1 MSGMAVMF
9 LVMFGL
15 LVIGV
20 PIGVS
25 LAMGMLALI
34 AVNPIMPME
43 FVAQSLYTG
52 VASYTLIAI
61 PFFMMAGSI
70 MEVGGLSKRLVNA
83 ANSLVGNV
91 TGNLGLVT
99 VLACMFF
106 GAVSGSAMATVAA
119 IGGIML
125 PEMVRAGYNKT
136 YATALVAVAGSL
148 GIIVPPSS
156 PMVVF
161 GVTNNVSI
169 GALFMGGFGPAVVVG
184 GLLMIVNYYYCKK
197 HGYKGSG
204 AKISLRNILHAFK
217 DAIWALIMPVI
228 ILGGIY
234 SGIFTATEAAVISCT
249 YGILVGKF
257 VYKEL
262 TFKALWKLL
271 KSNVS
276 FLGGLFFTFAPIG
289 AMGALFAYLKVPTL
303 VTEFFLSITSNPNII
318 FLMIFGLMIIVGM
331 LMQSTPA
338 ILLFSPILLSVATAV
353 GINEVHFGVFMVIA
367 LALGFVTPPVAMNL
381 FVAQTMTG
389 INIMQITKKAWPFII
404 AMIIAILFVMYIPE
418 ITLLPLDWLGIPY

>member
-1 MSGMAVMF
+1 
-9 LVMFGL
+9 
-15 LVIGV
+15 
-20 PIGVS
+20 
-25 LAMGMLALI
+25 
-34 AVNPIMPME
+34 
-43 FVAQSLYTG
+43 
-52 VASYTLIAI
+52 
-61 PFFMMAGSI
+61 MMCGSI

-99 VLACMFF
+99 ILACMFF

-125 PEMVRAGYNKT
+125 PEMVKAGYDRT
-136 YATALVAVAGSL
+136 YATALAAVAGSL

-169 GALFMGGFGPAVVVG
+169 GALFIGGFGPAIVVG
-184 GLLMIVNYYYCKK
+184 VLLMVINYVYCKK
-197 HGYKGSG
+197 HCYKGSG
-204 AKISLRNILHAFK
+204 TKVTLRGIWVAFK
-217 DAIWALIMPVI
+217 DAIWAMIMPAI

-234 SGIFTATEAAVISCT
+234 SGVFTPTEAAVIACT

-257 VYKEL
+257 VYKEF
-262 TFKALWKLL
+262 TFKALWNIL

-289 AMGALFAYLKVPTL
+289 AMGAMFAYLKIPTL
-303 VTEFFLSITSNPNII
+303 VTEFFLSITSNSHII

-338 ILLFSPILLSVATAV
+338 ILLFSPILMGVASAV
-353 GINEVHFGVFMVIA
+353 GINQVHFGVFMVVA

-389 INIMQITKKAWPFII
+389 INIVHITKKAWPFVIT
-404 AMIIAILFVMYIPE
+404 MIIATLIIMYVPE
-418 ITLLPLDWLGIPY
+418 ITLFPLDLLGVSY

>member
-1 MSGMAVMF
+1 MSGMSVMF
-9 LVMFGL
+9 LTMVVL
-15 LVIGV
+15 LAIGV

-25 LAMGMLALI
+25 LALGMLALL

-43 FVAQSLYTG
+43 FMAQSLYTG

-99 VLACMFF
+99 ILACMFF

-125 PEMVRAGYNKT
+125 PEMVKAGYDKT
-136 YATALVAVAGSL
+136 YATALTAVAGSL

-169 GALFMGGFGPAVVVG
+169 GALFMGGFGPAVVVSV
-184 GLLMIVNYYYCKK
+184 LLMIINYVYCKK
-197 HGYKGSG
+197 HGYKGTG
-204 AKISLRNILHAFK
+204 QKVTFHGVFTAFQ
-217 DAIWALIMPVI
+217 DAIWALIMPGI

-234 SGIFTATEAAVISCT
+234 SGVFTPTEAAVIACT
-249 YGILVGKF
+249 YGILIGAF
-257 VYKEL
+257 VYREF
-262 TFKALWKLL
+262 TFTKLWNIL

-289 AMGALFAYLKVPTL
+289 AMGALFAYLKVPTM
-303 VTEFFLSITSNPNII
+303 VTEFFLSITTNANLI

-338 ILLFSPILLSVATAV
+338 ILLFSPILMGVATSV
-353 GINEVHFGVFMVIA
+353 GINEVHFGVFMVVA

-389 INIMQITKKAWPFII
+389 INIMHITRKAWPFVISMVVATLII
-404 AMIIAILFVMYIPE
+404 MYVPSLSLGLLDLLHIAY
-418 ITLLPLDWLGIPY
+418 

>member
-1 MSGMAVMF
+1 MSGMAIMFIVMI
-9 LVMFGL
+9 GL
-15 LVIGV
+15 LAIGV
-20 PIGVS
+20 PIGVA
-25 LAMGMLALI
+25 LAMGMLSLI
-34 AVNPIMPME
+34 VVNPIMPME

-99 VLACMFF
+99 ILACMFF

-119 IGGIML
+119 IGSIML
-125 PEMVRAGYNKT
+125 PEMARAGYNKT

-184 GLLMIVNYYYCKK
+184 GLLMIINYIFCKRY
-197 HGYKGSG
+197 GYKGSG
-204 AKISLRNILHAFK
+204 AKISLRNIWLAFK

-234 SGIFTATEAAVISCT
+234 SGIFTPTEAAVVSCT

-289 AMGALFAYLKVPTL
+289 AMGAMFAYLKVPTM
-303 VTEFFLSITSNPNII
+303 VTEFFLSITSNPDII

-338 ILLFSPILLSVATAV
+338 ILLFSPILMGVATAV
-353 GINEVHFGVFMVIA
+353 GINQIHFGVFMVVA

-389 INIMQITKKAWPFII
+389 INIMHITRRAWPFII
-404 AMIIAILFVMYIPE
+404 TMVVAILFIMYIPE
-418 ITLLPLDWLGIPY
+418 ITLMPLDWLGIPY

>member
-1 MSGMAVMF
+1 MSGMSVM
-9 LVMFGL
+9 LIVMVVL
-15 LVIGV
+15 LVISV

-25 LAMGMLALI
+25 LALGMLALI

-61 PFFMMAGSI
+61 PFFMMCGSI

-99 VLACMFF
+99 ILACMFF

-125 PEMVRAGYNKT
+125 PEMVKAGYDRT
-136 YATALVAVAGSL
+136 YATALAAVAGSL

-169 GALFMGGFGPAVVVG
+169 GALFIGGFGPAIVVG
-184 GLLMIVNYYYCKK
+184 VLLMVINYVYCKK

-204 AKISLRNILHAFK
+204 TKVTLRGIWVAFK
-217 DAIWALIMPVI
+217 DAIWAMIMPAI

-234 SGIFTATEAAVISCT
+234 SGVFTPTEAAVIACT

-257 VYKEL
+257 VYKEF
-262 TFKALWKLL
+262 TFKALWNIL

-289 AMGALFAYLKVPTL
+289 AMGAMFAYLKIPTL
-303 VTEFFLSITSNPNII
+303 VTEFFLSITSNSHII

-338 ILLFSPILLSVATAV
+338 ILLFSPILMGVASAV
-353 GINEVHFGVFMVIA
+353 GINQVHFGVFMVVA

-389 INIMQITKKAWPFII
+389 INIVHITKKAWPFVIT
-404 AMIIAILFVMYIPE
+404 MIIATLIIMYVPE
-418 ITLLPLDWLGIPY
+418 ITLFPLDLLGVSY

>member
-1 MSGMAVMF
+1 MSGMSVMF
-9 LVMFGL
+9 LVMLVL

-25 LAMGMLALI
+25 LALGMLALI

-61 PFFMMAGSI
+61 PFFMMSGSI

-99 VLACMFF
+99 ILACMFF

-125 PEMVRAGYNKT
+125 PEMARNGYDKT
-136 YATALVAVAGSL
+136 YATALAAVAGSL

-169 GALFMGGFGPAVVVG
+169 GALFMGGFGPAIVVG
-184 GLLMIVNYYYCKK
+184 VLLMVINYVYCKK

-204 AKISLRNILHAFK
+204 TKVSLRGVWLAFK
-217 DAIWALIMPVI
+217 DAIWALIMPLI

-234 SGIFTATEAAVISCT
+234 SGIFTPTEAAVIACT
-249 YGILVGKF
+249 YGIFVGKF
-257 VYKEL
+257 VYKEF
-262 TFKALWKLL
+262 TFKALWNIL

-289 AMGALFAYLKVPTL
+289 AMGAMFAYLKVPTL
-303 VTEFFLSITSNPNII
+303 VTEFFLSITTNPHII
-318 FLMIFGLMIIVGM
+318 FLMIFALMIVVGM

-338 ILLFSPILLSVATAV
+338 ILLFSPILMEVSTAV
-353 GINEVHFGVFMVIA
+353 GINQVHFGVFMVVA

-389 INIMQITKKAWPFII
+389 INIVHITKKAWPFVIT
-404 AMIIAILFVMYIPE
+404 MIIATLIIMYVPQ
-418 ITLLPLDWLGIPY
+418 ITLFPLDLLGIAY

>member
-9 LVMFGL
+9 LTMFVL
-15 LVIGV
+15 LAVGV

-70 MEVGGLSKRLVNA
+70 MEMGGLSKRLVNA

-99 VLACMFF
+99 ILACMFF

-119 IGGIML
+119 IGSIML
-125 PEMVRAGYNKT
+125 PEMVKAGYDKT

-169 GALFMGGFGPAVVVG
+169 GALFMGGFGPAIVVG
-184 GLLMIVNYYYCKK
+184 VLLMVINYIFCRKL
-197 HGYKGSG
+197 GYHGSG
-204 AKISLRNILHAFK
+204 SKVTLRGVLLAFK
-217 DAIWALIMPVI
+217 DAIWALIMPLI

-234 SGIFTATEAAVISCT
+234 SGVFTPTEAAVIACT
-249 YGILVGKF
+249 YGILVGAF
-257 VYKEL
+257 VYRE
-262 TFKALWKLL
+262 FSFRSFWGIL

-289 AMGALFAYLKVPTL
+289 AMGAMFAYLKIPTL
-303 VTEFFLSITSNPNII
+303 VTEFFLSITTNQHLI
-318 FLMIFGLMIIVGM
+318 FLMIFALMIVVGM

-338 ILLFSPILLSVATAV
+338 ILLFSPILMAVTTTV
-353 GINEVHFGVFMVIA
+353 GINQVHFGVFMVVA

-381 FVAQTMTG
+381 FVAQTLTG
-389 INIMQITKKAWPFII
+389 INIVQITRKAWPFVITMI
-404 AMIIAILFVMYIPE
+404 AATLVIMYVPQ
-418 ITLLPLDWLGIPY
+418 ITLLPLDLLGIAY